1 MNFAD
6 THLPVLPIFE
16 TAFAAGHAHYLARYN
31 GNAELAKKEA
41 TEDALRQQLSAMGL
55 PYRTL
60 HSASLLNVLHP
71 PSAQQ
76 SPESTA
82 RANSQWQRWLQRG
95 CEECSDPVCE
105 HRLFQDLIEHR
116 TTQRGG

>member
-1 MNFAD
+1 LP
-6 THLPVLPIFE
+6 THLGVVLHLW
-16 TAFAAGHAHYLARYN
+16 AVSN
-31 GNAELAKKEA
+31 NATPEQLA

-95 CEECSDPVCE
+95 CEKCSDPVCE